1 MFPNP
6 RIDIRLLNHYSSII
20 QQIELQNQLLGNI
33 IRENNTIKEKIL
45 SYCKDMNNENIYNN
59 NYGMNL
65 ETCYNQ
71 LNYYTNLA
79 LHMPPTDLNQG
90 TNTQTRV
97 KREEWKILIVIML
110 NAFLASKTYSVST
123 YLFIRIG
130 PTSLH
135 NF

>member
-1 MFPNP
+1 MFPNPNP

-97 KREEWKILIVIML
+97 KREE
-110 NAFLASKTYSVST
+110 
-123 YLFIRIG
+123 
-130 PTSLH
+130 
-135 NF
+135 

>member
-1 MFPNP
+1 
-6 RIDIRLLNHYSSII
+6 
-20 QQIELQNQLLGNI
+20 
-33 IRENNTIKEKIL
+33 
-45 SYCKDMNNENIYNN
+45 MNNENIYNN

-97 KREEWKILIVIML
+97 KREE
-110 NAFLASKTYSVST
+110 
-123 YLFIRIG
+123 
-130 PTSLH
+130 
-135 NF
+135 